1 MLWIN
6 LPAGFVLLTEEIG
19 EKLAENPEYK
29 EIIYHAGFVDLK
41 YQKQFVWY
49 AYDDDFGRNDVSQ
62 IQDLNQ
68 DVQVT
73 NFSAEVD
80 KKLYKTGDNVKVK
93 IDFTGKLYNIRCT
106 VMLRSPKGETLPDG
120 RKNSWHEFTGT
131 YPQPSNDER
140 PFEIAKIFEWEFQ
153 LGKNYPNGLYHLYIR
168 VYDALPK
175 GRMSIIREKVE
186 TFYVDNSNS

>member
-1 MLWIN
+1 
-6 LPAGFVLLTEEIG
+6 
-19 EKLAENPEYK
+19 
-29 EIIYHAGFVDLK
+29 
-41 YQKQFVWY
+41 
-49 AYDDDFGRNDVSQ
+49 
-62 IQDLNQ
+62 LNQ